1 MFITASNFPLN
12 KGSHTGGAG
21 GMGAALIIH
30 NHKYDQ
36 SGHILFI
43 MFQAIKGPLGLQAIK
58 GPLGLQAIKG
68 PLGLQAIK
76 GPLGL
81 AAAPAPWSPPLQEL
95 PVYSAACS
103 FFC

>member
-1 MFITASNFPLN
+1 MFITASNRPLN
-12 KGSHTGGAG
+12 TGSHTGGAG
-21 GMGAALIIH
+21 GMGAALLIH
-30 NHKYDQ
+30 NHKYGQ

-58 GPLGLQAIKG
+58 GPLGL
-68 PLGLQAIK
+68 
-76 GPLGL
+76 
-81 AAAPAPWSPPLQEL
+81 AAAPAAWSPPLQEL